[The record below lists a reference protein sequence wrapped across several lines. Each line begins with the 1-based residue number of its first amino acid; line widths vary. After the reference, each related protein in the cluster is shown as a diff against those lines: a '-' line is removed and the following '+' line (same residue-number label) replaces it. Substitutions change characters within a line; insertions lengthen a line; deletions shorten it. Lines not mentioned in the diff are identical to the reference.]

1 MLQNEFDYL
10 HNLVSF
16 YLFIVQPFGYF
27 EMAERLGGSQSD
39 DTIAEGSGGM
49 PPPPDTESF

>member
-39 DTIAEGSGGM
+39 DTIAGGSGGM